1 MINHSND
8 GVSVYTIYGQ
18 DCTSVKLAVH
28 RVQDGGDTYCYMIVI
43 YEK

>member
-1 MINHSND
+1 MIHQSMN
-8 GVSVYTIYGQ
+8 GVSVYSNPPY
-18 DCTSVKLAVH
+18 DWTSVKLAVH